1 MFSGFTEFTKTTS
14 IFQPLSLNP
23 SKCIDCA
30 AGLLHVTGVIAF
42 PSTPLFPTHIS
53 TAMRDL
59 SALKL
64 RIVDLPCPL
73 KWKIKIIYGQN

>member
-1 MFSGFTEFTKTTS
+1 MVSGFTEFTKTTS

-64 RIVDLPCPL
+64 RIAHLPCPL